1 LQLAHHSVQSLFATV
16 VHGHFA
22 ASARSE
28 VRFKAGGALPTHL
41 SRVFVH
47 GEAAG
52 DAEEERS
59 RAQLRCCGAAHRHV
73 RGSEW
78 TDVVVQLALQQC
90 SSVTK
95 EMQERTGWLGTP
107 ELDDGK

>member
-1 LQLAHHSVQSLFATV
+1 MRHSSRPSRPSKCALQLAHHSVQS
-16 VHGHFA
+16 
-22 ASARSE
+22 
-28 VRFKAGGALPTHL
+28 L